1 MPNSVKMIMTST
13 VAIAMLAYLASIV
26 TAPTIAY
33 SKQDISLPYKDR
45 AAIKLGQ
52 TIYKDNCASCH
63 GTNLE
68 GQIGWQTE
76 IVDGRRLAP
85 PHDET
90 GHTWHHPDELLYNM
104 TKYGFAEMLGKKY
117 PNNMPVYEDILSDGE
132 LLAVLG
138 YIKSTWPEKIKAIH
152 NKINQS
158 YASNKNS

>member
-1 MPNSVKMIMTST
+1 MSNLVKLIMAST
-13 VAIAMLAYLASIV
+13 VAIAMLACLTSIV
-26 TAPTIAY
+26 ITPTIAY
-33 SKQDISLPYKDR
+33 SKPNISLPYKDK

-52 TIYKDNCASCH
+52 TIYKNNCASCH
-63 GTNLE
+63 GINLE

-104 TKYGFAEMLGKKY
+104 TKYGFEEMLGKKY
-117 PNNMPVYEDILSDGE
+117 PNNMPVYKDILSDGE

-138 YIKSTWPEKIKAIH
+138 YIKSTWPEKIRAIH
-152 NKINQS
+152 NEINQR
-158 YASNKNS
+158 YASN

>member
-1 MPNSVKMIMTST
+1 MSNLVKLIMAST
-13 VAIAMLAYLASIV
+13 VAIAMLACLTSIV
-26 TAPTIAY
+26 ITPTIAY
-33 SKQDISLPYKDR
+33 SKSDISLPYKDR
-45 AAIKLGQ
+45 TAIKLGQ

-63 GTNLE
+63 GINLE

-104 TKYGFAEMLGKKY
+104 TKYGFEEMLGKKY

-138 YIKSTWPEKIKAIH
+138 YIKSTWPKRIKAIH
-152 NKINQS
+152 NEINKS

>member
-1 MPNSVKMIMTST
+1 MKFVSLGLLSAATLAGLVFWSSSQAEMTSN
-13 VAIAMLAYLASIV
+13 
-26 TAPTIAY
+26 
-33 SKQDISLPYKDR
+33 PYKDNPSITAGKAVYEAHC
-45 AAIKLGQ
+45 AACHRDKLQGQ
-52 TIYKDNCASCH
+52 ANWQIRSA
-63 GTNLE
+63 E
-68 GQIGWQTE
+68 GY
-76 IVDGRRLAP
+76 LPAP

-104 TKYGFAEMLGKKY
+104 TKYGFEEMLGKKY

-152 NKINQS
+152 DKINQS

>member
-1 MPNSVKMIMTST
+1 MMHGATISVGVLAVALISGCGKQT
-13 VAIAMLAYLASIV
+13 V
-26 TAPTIAY
+26 
-33 SKQDISLPYKDR
+33 DDR
-45 AAIKLGQ
+45 WYTQAEVERGAVVFD
-52 TIYKDNCASCH
+52 DNCASCH
-63 GTNLE
+63 GINLE

-76 IVDGRRLAP
+76 IVDGRPLAP
-85 PHDET
+85 PHNET

-104 TKYGFAEMLGKKY
+104 TKYGFEEMLGKKY

-152 NKINQS
+152 NEINQS

>member
-1 MPNSVKMIMTST
+1 MPNTVKLIMTSN
-13 VAIAMLAYLASIV
+13 VAIAMLVCLASIL
-26 TAPTIAY
+26 TAPTISY
-33 SKQDISLPYKDR
+33 SKQNISLPYKDR

-63 GTNLE
+63 GKNLK

-76 IVDGRRLAP
+76 IIDGRRLAP

-104 TKYGFAEMLGKKY
+104 TKYGFEAIMGKKY
-117 PNNMPVYEDILSDGE
+117 PNNMPAYEDILSDGE

-152 NKINQS
+152 NEINQS

>member
-1 MPNSVKMIMTST
+1 MPNTVKLITTST
-13 VAIAMLAYLASIV
+13 VAIAMLTYLVLIV

-33 SKQDISLPYKDR
+33 SKQDISLPQKDR

-63 GTNLE
+63 GINLE

-104 TKYGFAEMLGKKY
+104 TKYGFEEMLGKKY

-138 YIKSTWPEKIKAIH
+138 YIKSTWPKRI
-152 NKINQS
+152 
-158 YASNKNS
+158 